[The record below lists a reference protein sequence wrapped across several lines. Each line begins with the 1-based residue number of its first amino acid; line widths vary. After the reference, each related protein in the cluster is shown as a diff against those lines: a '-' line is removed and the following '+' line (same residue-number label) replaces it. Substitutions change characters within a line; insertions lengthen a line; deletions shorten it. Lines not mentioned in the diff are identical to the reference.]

1 MNLKPISS
9 KVILQ
14 ADSIRLSD
22 LLESSSFAPFIVSAI
37 SNGLRL
43 MNSDL
48 DSKDVKN
55 LDERE
60 LDEKGLRHFVKAILY
75 DIPYDDRYTCFKIA
89 GELVHKSKERKRHE
103 FRQAVQDQ
111 LNSSPFLRLPIKNR

>member
-1 MNLKPISS
+1 MNLKPFSS
-9 KVILQ
+9 KVILE
-14 ADSIRLSD
+14 ADDIRLSD

-48 DSKDVKN
+48 DSKGAKN
-55 LDERE
+55 LDQKE
-60 LDEKGLRHFVKAILY
+60 LDEKGLRHSIETILY
-75 DIPYDDRYTCFKIA
+75 DIPHEDRYHCFKIA
-89 GELVHKSKERKRHE
+89 GQLVHESKRKRHE
-103 FRQAVQDQ
+103 LRQALQDQ